1 MIGKNE
7 IEKVFDKEFAVEF
20 NIHRTRKGFPNNGI
34 DTFEN
39 MAKKGIAIVDRVVE
53 SKMSGRVD
61 LKKNQ
66 WIIPIK

>member
-1 MIGKNE
+1 
-7 IEKVFDKEFAVEF
+7 
-20 NIHRTRKGFPNNGI
+20 
-34 DTFEN
+34 